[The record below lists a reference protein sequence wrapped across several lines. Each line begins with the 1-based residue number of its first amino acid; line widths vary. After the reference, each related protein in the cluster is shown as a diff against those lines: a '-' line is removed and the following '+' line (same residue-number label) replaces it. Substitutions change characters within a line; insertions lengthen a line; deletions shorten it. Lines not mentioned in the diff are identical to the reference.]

1 MNKINTA
8 AAVFGFLLAITGAVV
23 AVEERYAH
31 QDDLVAMN
39 GYIDRRFTE
48 SRIYELNRAIDAL
61 YSKARFG
68 IPLTPYD
75 EKHLEWLKFQLRQ
88 EIDRSRQRGYR

>member
-1 MNKINTA
+1 MSNATIFATI
-8 AAVFGFLLAITGAVV
+8 FGLLVAITGGVI

-31 QDDLVAMN
+31 QDDLIAMN

-61 YSKARFG
+61 YSKAKYG

-75 EKHLEWLKFQLRQ
+75 ERHLEWLKFQLKQ
-88 EIDRSRQRGYR
+88 EIERSRQRGYK